1 MKYKKIISAIIV
13 GSMIIACTGCATQKT
28 SGVERS
34 APEKVTETTVEETT
48 VDETGETTDSV
59 DATHPKIAS
68 AIYVNMSDMTIDE
81 MVKNIWKT
89 NNITVGM
96 SKAEYFG
103 QYVYSAKDVTTK
115 VENAFYWEFDPIN
128 ATSYIKSLDVVIATN
143 SNNVVTEIDKNSY
156 VELGIRV
163 VSSSE
168 AQELFGALLLNY
180 KANGYKV
187 ISEDAGNIKDSKI
200 ITLSGYDHEFKIRII
215 GQDIT
220 IILPIVKTKV
230 TDTGDTDI
238 DAITTIIDENGMSA
252 EVFAAVTEAIT
263 DDGNAPQGKPVA
275 KDPNRP
281 VKK

>member
-1 MKYKKIISAIIV
+1 MKYKKIISAIVV
-13 GSMIIACTGCATQKT
+13 GSMIVACAGCATQKT

-48 VDETGETTDSV
+48 IDETGETTESV
-59 DATHPKIAS
+59 DTTHPKVAS

-103 QYVYSAKDVTTK
+103 QYVYSAKDVTSK
-115 VENAFYWEFDPIN
+115 AENLFYWEFDPIN
-128 ATSYIKSLDVVIATN
+128 ATSYIKSLDVVVATN
-143 SNNVVTEIDKNSY
+143 ANNVVTEIDENSY
-156 VELGIRV
+156 IELSIRV

-168 AQELFGALLLNY
+168 AQDLFGALLLNY
-180 KANGYKV
+180 KANSYKV
-187 ISEDAGNIKDSKI
+187 ISEEAGNIKDSKI
-200 ITLSGYDHEFKIRII
+200 ITLNGYDREFKISIV

-220 IILPIVKTKV
+220 IILPIVKTKI
-230 TDTGDTDI
+230 TDTGNADI
-238 DAITTIIDENGMSA
+238 DIITTIVDENGMSA
-252 EVFAAVTEAIT
+252 EVFATVTEAIT